1 MKKRQLL
8 LNALHWLLLGE
19 RDEPT
24 SAPPIADQA
33 PQPEQPSTPKLSLIE
48 SSPPASLSAAA
59 VIPMPEAK
67 AADPLPTP
75 SADHFPTVDDEIRD
89 LLASV
94 DWEEVNQG
102 LELLV
107 SSLGDEAIQSFT
119 ALIDA
124 SALRIKHHELWQQ
137 VLGISTIHEINAVA
151 KLAELGGA
159 LAELRSI
166 RLNRAAFADEIQ
178 LDLSLLSGAASL
190 EELIVNVGSIIGIEA
205 LGELSSLRSLALV
218 SDSVDWDTDEHAEL
232 FSGLTGL
239 RSLCLSQWPWE
250 DLTPLAAL
258 GQLER
263 LDLRGGELSS
273 LEGLDQLGALT
284 SLSLSDF
291 YSLSEVGEIGS
302 LSELR
307 SLRLL
312 NLCVS
317 SLEGLEGLQE
327 LISIELEGSDLVD
340 VAALAT
346 MPNLATVRLD
356 CGRDLVGLGS
366 LAASRSLRQLKLG
379 DIPTYSYGEEPNE
392 HFGRPEMDRLCR
404 SWKPVERRSN
414 KVSSLAAEGA
424 DIPVVLLGVSV
435 LETLAGHID
444 AADFSERLEHLSSH
458 WGPELRSRAYWPRH
472 DGANGYSPTA
482 PIGQWLHRATGHVSS
497 DTCRQI
503 AEALAKQLPDVPQ
516 RT

>member
-1 MKKRQLL
+1 MKKRERL
-8 LNALHWLLLGE
+8 LNALRWLLLGE
-19 RDEPT
+19 RDEP
-24 SAPPIADQA
+24 APASTAPKQA
-33 PQPEQPSTPKLSLIE
+33 PQPEQPSTPPLSVIE
-48 SSPPASLSAAA
+48 RSPQAPPPPAM
-59 VIPMPEAK
+59 PTPEAK
-67 AADPLPTP
+67 AAQPAPTP
-75 SADHFPTVDDEIRD
+75 SADQFPAINDEIRD

-107 SSLGDEAIQSFT
+107 SSMGEEAIGTFT

-124 SALRIKHHELWQQ
+124 AGLRVKHLELWQR
-137 VLGISTIHEINAVA
+137 VLGISTTHEINAVA
-151 KLAELGGA
+151 KLAELSGS

-166 RLNRAAFADEIQ
+166 RLNRAAFADDIQ

-190 EELIVNVGSIIGIEA
+190 EELIVNGGSISGVGA
-205 LGELSSLRSLALV
+205 LSELSSLRSLALV

-232 FSGLTGL
+232 FSGLAGL

-250 DLTPLAAL
+250 DLAPLTAL
-258 GQLER
+258 GQLES
-263 LDLRGGELSS
+263 LDLRGGELTS
-273 LEGLDQLGALT
+273 LEGVDQLGALT

-302 LSELR
+302 LGKLR

-317 SLEGLEGLQE
+317 SLEGLEGLEE
-327 LISIELEGSDLVD
+327 LASIELEGSDLVD

-346 MPNLATVRLD
+346 MPNLTSVRLD

-366 LAASRSLRQLKLG
+366 LAALPRLRQLKLG
-379 DIPTYSYGEEPNE
+379 DIPNYSYGEEAGQ
-392 HFGRPEMDRLCR
+392 HFGRSEMDRLCR
-404 SWKPVERRSN
+404 SWKPVQRRSS

-424 DIPVVLLGVSV
+424 DLPVVLLGVSV

-444 AADFSERLEHLSSH
+444 ATNFSERLEQISSH
-458 WGPELRSRAYWPRH
+458 WGPELRSRAYWPRSG
-472 DGANGYSPTA
+472 GAEGYSQTA
-482 PIGQWLHRATGHVSS
+482 PIGQWLHRAAGHVSS
-497 DTCRQI
+497 DTRRQI
-503 AEALAKQLPDVPQ
+503 AEALAKQLAEVPQ
-516 RT
+516 RS

>member
-1 MKKRQLL
+1 MKKRERL
-8 LNALHWLLLGE
+8 LNALRWLLLGE
-19 RDEPT
+19 HDEPAPAS
-24 SAPPIADQA
+24 SAPEQA
-33 PQPEQPSTPKLSLIE
+33 PEPEQPSTPPFSVIE
-48 SSPPASLSAAA
+48 RSPQAPPPPAMTS
-59 VIPMPEAK
+59 PEAK
-67 AADPLPTP
+67 AAQLAPTP
-75 SADHFPTVDDEIRD
+75 SADQFPAINDEIRD

-107 SSLGDEAIQSFT
+107 SSLGEDAIRTFT

-124 SALRIKHHELWQQ
+124 AGLRVKHLELWKR
-137 VLGISTIHEINAVA
+137 VLGISTTHEINAVA
-151 KLAELGGA
+151 KLAELSGC

-190 EELIVNVGSIIGIEA
+190 EELIVNGGSIGGIGA
-205 LGELSSLRSLALV
+205 LSELSSLRSLALV

-250 DLTPLAAL
+250 DLAPLTAL

-263 LDLRGGELSS
+263 LDLRGGELTS
-273 LEGLDQLGALT
+273 LEGVDQLGALT

-302 LSELR
+302 LGKLR

-327 LISIELEGSDLVD
+327 LTSIELEGSDLVD
-340 VAALAT
+340 VAALAA
-346 MPNLATVRLD
+346 MPNLTSVRLD

-366 LAASRSLRQLKLG
+366 LAALPSLRQLKLG
-379 DIPTYSYGEEPNE
+379 DIPNYSYGEEAGQ
-392 HFGRPEMDRLCR
+392 HFGRSEMDRLCR
-404 SWKPVERRSN
+404 SWKPVQRRSS

-424 DIPVVLLGVSV
+424 DLPVVLLSVSV

-444 AADFSERLEHLSSH
+444 AADFSERLEQISSH
-458 WGPELRSRAYWPRH
+458 WGPELRSRAYWPRS
-472 DGANGYSPTA
+472 GGTEGYSQTA
-482 PIGQWLHRATGHVSS
+482 PIGQWLHRAAGHVST
-497 DTCRQI
+497 DTRRQI
-503 AEALAKQLPDVPQ
+503 AEALANQLADVPQ
-516 RT
+516 RS